1 MSERKPLLTVVSR
14 GNVFR
19 KADIGISLAIKRAE
33 SSGIS
38 EKIACL
44 IEVSTE
50 VSLSDYFDT
59 FDELTPTVYSAVG
72 DTGKLKKLLEDN
84 PVWLVR
90 VSTPKEHQLT

>member
-1 MSERKPLLTVVSR
+1 MSERRSLLTSVSR
-14 GNVFR
+14 HSVFR

-38 EKIACL
+38 EKVACL
-44 IEVSTE
+44 IEVST
-50 VSLSDYFDT
+50 SAPLGDYFDT

-72 DTGKLKKLLEDN
+72 NTQKLKKLLEDD